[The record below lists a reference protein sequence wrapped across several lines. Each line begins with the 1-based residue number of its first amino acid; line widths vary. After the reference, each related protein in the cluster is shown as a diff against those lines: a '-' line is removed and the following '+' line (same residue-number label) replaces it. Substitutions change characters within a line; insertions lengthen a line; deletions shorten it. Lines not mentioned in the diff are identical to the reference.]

1 MDIFLDI
8 LTRITAPIVAL
19 MALGWIAQHY
29 LLLDAPSL
37 SRMLV
42 NVVLPCAFVHFLTTA
57 DLPLAA
63 VWPTVWFTILSFG
76 VLLALGWA
84 IAAPF
89 DRLKG
94 SAVVI
99 GIAAAFP
106 NTGNYGIALA
116 QLAFEPDYLLHQTVI
131 VCLHS
136 ILIVLAGVWLLDH
149 QRKGA
154 GAALQALLR
163 SPMIIAIAAGLLL
176 KSFEVTLPPLLGEPL
191 RIMAGAYTPLALFT
205 LGVQLAGA
213 QVAIL
218 RFPVILSTLLK
229 LLVAP
234 ALTWIMC
241 VIFGFP
247 DGLTDVLVVAAA
259 APVGVLLAIF
269 CAEYDRA
276 PNLASAT
283 VLLSTVLSP
292 LIVTAWLLAVRLY

>member
-1 MDIFLDI
+1 MDIFVDI

-19 MALGWIAQHY
+19 MALGWIAQHW

-42 NVVLPCAFVHFLTTA
+42 HVVLPCAFVHFLTTA

-63 VWPTVWFTILSFG
+63 VWPTVWFTVLSFA

-84 IAAPF
+84 VAVPF
-89 DRLKG
+89 ERMRG

-99 GIAAAFP
+99 GLAAAFP

-116 QLAFEPDYLLHQTVI
+116 QLAFEPGYLLHQTVI

-136 ILIVLAGVWLLDH
+136 ILIVLVGVWLLDN
-149 QRKGA
+149 RKRGP

-176 KSFEVTLPPLLGEPL
+176 KGFEIDLPPLVGEPL

-213 QVAIL
+213 QVAIF
-218 RFPVILSTLLK
+218 RVPVFLATALK

-234 ALTWIMC
+234 ALTWAMC
-241 VIFGFP
+241 AALGFD
-247 DGLTDVLVVAAA
+247 DGLTDVLVVASA

-276 PNLASAT
+276 PNLASAS
-283 VLLSTVLSP
+283 VLLTTVLSP
-292 LIVTAWLLAVRLY
+292 LIVTGWLLAVRLY